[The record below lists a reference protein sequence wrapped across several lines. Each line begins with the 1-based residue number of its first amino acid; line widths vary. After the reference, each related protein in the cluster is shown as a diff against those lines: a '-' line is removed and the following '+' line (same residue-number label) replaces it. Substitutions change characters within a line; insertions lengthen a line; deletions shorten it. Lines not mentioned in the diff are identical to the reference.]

1 MKESTLATK
10 IMIAVL
16 CAGVLLY
23 LGLYFLLGLHNDLA
37 TTVAYASTVDVGAQ
51 ANGIIVRREQVLEQ
65 GGSYVDLTL
74 GEGERAAAG
83 DAVALVYSDASAL
96 RTTADIRTLRAEI
109 DQLQY
114 ALDAGTQ
121 TADTAR
127 LDEQVRAAMTSLR
140 ALCAGGDLSGLSEA
154 ALTLRTVVF
163 RRDYTYGDLGAAE
176 QLSQLIADKQGQLKG
191 LEQSLAQ
198 VSRTVR
204 APVSGVFSG
213 ETDGYET
220 LITPDMLSA
229 LTAAQLQALLD
240 GPVPAGSGAVGKLIT
255 ESTWYLTLLL
265 EPEQAD
271 GLTQGERYTVAFS
284 RDYYGEVTMTLDRL
298 DAGGDQ
304 VLAVFSTRDHLADT
318 TLLRVQRVEVVV
330 RRLTGVRIP
339 TKALRV
345 QTNTV
350 TREDGSAYEENT
362 YGVYTVVGS
371 QAEWQSVRVLYTGDT
386 YYLVEPADP
395 AAAGRLRAGD
405 TVILSGG
412 ELYDGKVVR

>member
-23 LGLYFLLGLHNDLA
+23 LGLYFLLGLHDDLA
-37 TTVAYASTVDVGAQ
+37 TTVAYASTVDVGTQ

-65 GGSYVDLTL
+65 GGSYVDLAL
-74 GEGERAAAG
+74 DEGERAAVG
-83 DAVALVYSDASAL
+83 DTVALVYSDASAL

-114 ALDAGTQ
+114 ALDAGTR

-127 LDEQVRAAMTSLR
+127 LDEQVRAAMVSLR
-140 ALCAGGDLSGLSEA
+140 ALSTGGDLSGLSEA
-154 ALTLRTVVF
+154 ALTLRTAVF

-176 QLSQLIADKQGQLKG
+176 QLSQLIADRQAQLKG

-213 ETDGYET
+213 ETDGYEA
-220 LITPDMLSA
+220 LLTPDMLST
-229 LTAAQLQALLD
+229 LTAAQLQTLLD
-240 GPVPAGSGAVGKLIT
+240 SPAPAAGGAVGKLIT
-255 ESTWYLTLLL
+255 ESVWYLALLL
-265 EPEQAD
+265 EPEQAG
-271 GLTQGERYTVAFS
+271 GLTQGERYTVVFS

-298 DAGGDQ
+298 DAGEDR

-345 QTNTV
+345 QTDTV

-386 YYLVEPADP
+386 YYLVEPVDP
-395 AAAGRLRAGD
+395 DAAGRLRAGD